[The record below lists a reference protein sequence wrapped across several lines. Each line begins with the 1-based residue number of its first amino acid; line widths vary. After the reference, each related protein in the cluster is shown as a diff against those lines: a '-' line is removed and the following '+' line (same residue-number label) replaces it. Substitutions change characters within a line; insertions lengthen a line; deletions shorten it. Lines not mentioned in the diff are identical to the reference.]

1 MINSDNKNYYELGKV
16 SNVACG
22 NITLPQDT
30 PQTIVLDFTPDLV
43 FIMTEPKVDQYRRPL
58 GFAEIVINNPPE
70 SSSNLVY
77 VPSVLSLFT
86 INNDVF
92 SFTYSSQYITI
103 SENTIILT
111 GDNRMTRHTFWI
123 AIKYQ
128 E

>member
-22 NITLPQDT
+22 NITLPKDI

-43 FIMTEPKVDQYRRPL
+43 FIMTEPIVDLYRRPY
-58 GFAEIVINNPPE
+58 GFAEVVINNPPE
-70 SSSNLVY
+70 NSSNLAY

-92 SFTYSSQYITI
+92 SFAYSNQYITI

-111 GDNRMTRHTFWI
+111 GDSRMTRPTFWI

>member
-1 MINSDNKNYYELGKV
+1 
-16 SNVACG
+16 
-22 NITLPQDT
+22 
-30 PQTIVLDFTPDLV
+30 
-43 FIMTEPKVDQYRRPL
+43 MTEPKVDRYGRPL

-70 SSSNLVY
+70 NSLNLVY

-92 SFTYSSQYITI
+92 SFTYSSRYITI

-111 GDNRMTRHTFWI
+111 GDNRMTRPTFWI